1 MTSYPIYLDYN
12 ATTPCDPRVVDAML
26 PFFSRDFGNAASR
39 SHAYGWIAE
48 EAVDIA
54 REKTAALIGA
64 EAGEIVF
71 TSGATEAVNLA
82 IRGVYETYGVKG
94 RHIITCSVEHKA
106 VLDTCHYLE
115 SIGAEV
121 TVLPVDR
128 QGRVDVAEL
137 EAAVRPDTVLI
148 SIMYANNETGTIMPV
163 KAIGAI
169 AKKHNVLFFSDATQA
184 VGKIPVDVLEDGID
198 IMSFSAHK
206 MYGPKGVGALYVRR
220 KNPRVKLTP
229 LQYGGGHEKGMRSG
243 TLNVPGIVGLGKA
256 AEIAS
261 LEMSEELVR
270 LRGLRDEL
278 LNGLLSVE
286 GTALN
291 GHSEFLLPHTCNVS
305 FRGVESQVMISQLN
319 KYLAVSSGSAC
330 TSASLEPSYVLR
342 ALGIG
347 DELASS
353 SIRFSLGRFSTHE
366 EVSSALKYIDDVVVK
381 LRQEA

>member
-1 MTSYPIYLDYN
+1 MTSYPIYFDYN

-26 PFFSRDFGNAASR
+26 PYFTRDFGNAASKG
-39 SHAYGWIAE
+39 HAYGWIAE

-54 REKTAALIGA
+54 REQVAALIGA

-71 TSGATEAVNLA
+71 TSGATESVNLA

-94 RHIITCSVEHKA
+94 KHVIICAIEHKA

-115 SIGAEV
+115 SIGGEV

-128 QGRVDVAEL
+128 DGLVDPGAL
-137 EAAVRPDTVLI
+137 EAAIRPDTILI
-148 SIMYANNETGTIMPV
+148 SIMYANNETGVIMPV
-163 KAIGAI
+163 RGIGSV
-169 AKKHNVLFFSDATQA
+169 AKKHNVIYFTDATQA
-184 VGKIPVDVLEDGID
+184 VGKIPVDVLEDGVD
-198 IMSFSAHK
+198 LLSLSAHK

-256 AEIAS
+256 ADIA
-261 LEMSEELVR
+261 LREMKEEATR
-270 LRGLRDEL
+270 LRELRDLLLEGL
-278 LNGLLSVE
+278 LALPGTVLNGSVD
-286 GTALN
+286 
-291 GHSEFLLPHTCNVS
+291 HLLPHTCNVAFS
-305 FRGVESQVMISQLN
+305 GLDSQVMISQLN
-319 KYLAVSSGSAC
+319 KHIAVSSGSAC

-353 SIRFSLGRFSTHE
+353 SIRFSLGRYSTKE
-366 EVSSALKYIDDVVVK
+366 EVLKGIEIVSNVFLGSK
-381 LRQEA
+381 K